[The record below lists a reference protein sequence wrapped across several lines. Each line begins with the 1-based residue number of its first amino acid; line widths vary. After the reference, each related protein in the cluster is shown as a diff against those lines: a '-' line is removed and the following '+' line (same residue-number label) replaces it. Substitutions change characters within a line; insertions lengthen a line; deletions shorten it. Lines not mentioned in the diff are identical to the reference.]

1 MSTETPKDT
10 PRERRKKKAQQAI
23 ENRNKPVAESTGK
36 NTPAN
41 SFVPESED
49 PAPPS
54 PTATPT
60 SSAPSAETVMPTA
73 VKSDE
78 QTPYVDPKTT
88 PLPKVK
94 EPKGR
99 TVSTGNSEKTPTLFD
114 MLAGQKKTV
123 EKEQTDA
130 ALMQKYYALSDAFNA
145 LGKMGG
151 AAIGGAIGG
160 NMMDSAPIVGEYKE
174 NRGYITAF
182 EKAKQANAR
191 LRELDNMQ
199 YQLAVRDEER
209 SYKQQVDKLNREYQK
224 QLIDY
229 KNQVDRANAD
239 RDYER
244 SKELKMAIAEMEQKH
259 KKEIAELNNK
269 YEQENLKLKNQYRQ
283 SEQAGSRANMQYQ
296 HDLYN
301 SVPLAFNDGT
311 GIRMSKND
319 YEGLLRFFNGKKIGN
334 VTVNKDNIDTFLR
347 DNPKLVNDY
356 ITAVGGASV
365 AGTTKTKDVNNTEST
380 KTDEPTS
387 FLGFSIPYNGLDAY
401 SQFSKPYNLV
411 EVNPEDGINKEDFKN
426 TFASLKQ

>member
-1 MSTETPKDT
+1 
-10 PRERRKKKAQQAI
+10 
-23 ENRNKPVAESTGK
+23 
-36 NTPAN
+36 
-41 SFVPESED
+41 
-49 PAPPS
+49 
-54 PTATPT
+54 
-60 SSAPSAETVMPTA
+60 
-73 VKSDE
+73 
-78 QTPYVDPKTT
+78 
-88 PLPKVK
+88 
-94 EPKGR
+94 
-99 TVSTGNSEKTPTLFD
+99 
-114 MLAGQKKTV
+114 
-123 EKEQTDA
+123 
-130 ALMQKYYALSDAFNA
+130 
-145 LGKMGG
+145 
-151 AAIGGAIGG
+151 
-160 NMMDSAPIVGEYKE
+160 
-174 NRGYITAF
+174 
-182 EKAKQANAR
+182 
-191 LRELDNMQ
+191 MQ

-311 GIRMSKND
+311 GIRLSKND
-319 YEGLLRFFNGKKIGN
+319 YEGLLRFYNGKKIGN

-365 AGTTKTKDVNNTEST
+365 SDNTKQESPNTNEESAV
-380 KTDEPTS
+380 TDD
-387 FLGFSIPYNGLDAY
+387 GLEYPMPFQRNQNVVTMPEEIMANKAALDKKWENKAY
-401 SQFSKPYNLV
+401 
-411 EVNPEDGINKEDFKN
+411 
-426 TFASLKQ
+426 